1 MRGDETRPQPVKV
14 AEELINADALLLAKL
29 ADASNDIIFVVGRV
43 ANNLRLAHSSLRL
56 GEVVRAVV
64 EALVDPEELLRT
76 VDILTEVD
84 IVDLID
90 VAFIHVTAEEGLENV
105 LGSADPQQ
113 IEHTEELV
121 FSHVAVAGDV
131 VVLKDRFQVNALVFD
146 RGFVLFENLVDL
158 ILVLVAGQVFAS
170 CEEGVACRH
179 RCDSCC
185 WRLVN
190 TRNRKGSVHV
200 CAEVYIAEE
209 ALWVSRL
216 VLLGQGL
223 ELIVGQREVH

>member
-1 MRGDETRPQPVKV
+1 M
-14 AEELINADALLLAKL
+14 
-29 ADASNDIIFVVGRV
+29 
-43 ANNLRLAHSSLRL
+43 
-56 GEVVRAVV
+56 
-64 EALVDPEELLRT
+64 
-76 VDILTEVD
+76 
-84 IVDLID
+84 
-90 VAFIHVTAEEGLENV
+90 

-121 FSHVAVAGDV
+121 LSHVAVAGDV
-131 VVLKDRFQVNALVFD
+131 VVLKDWFQVNALVFD
-146 RGFVLFENLVDL
+146 RSFVLFENLVDL
-158 ILVLVAGQVFAS
+158 IFVLVAGQVFAS
-170 CEEGVACRH
+170 GEQGVACRH
-179 RCDSCC
+179 RCDPCR

-190 TRNRKGSVHV
+190 TRDREGSVHV